1 MFIRDL
7 LASFRFIK
15 RHKAFAIINI
25 SGLTIGIFC
34 CLLIILYLHSELN
47 FDKFHENG
55 KNIYRVVMHQPGN
68 QVVGSSSDWWVVSP
82 AILKPTWENE
92 LPEVDLVSR
101 TTDKIWNF
109 KLNDQYLSEEVLV
122 ADPEFLEI
130 FSFPLAAGDKT
141 SALDTPYTVVI
152 SRKLAKRYFGDENPM
167 GNQMILNDGRQ
178 LTVTG
183 ILEEI
188 PGNSH
193 LQFDI
198 LTSFSTLESI
208 LNRSLLS
215 ENWLNN
221 SYHTYLTL
229 HENSNLELLDAKLR
243 KYDLQGFNGNTW
255 SFHLQ
260 SLYDIHFNPDTRG
273 TGDKGSL
280 FIFLTAGIFILF
292 IACFNYLNLYIAHY
306 RTRIRDVSIRKL
318 LGAQRRVLIRQFFG
332 ESLAMVCISYL
343 AALLVVWLVL
353 PAFNSTLERKL
364 DFHSVWNWQV
374 LCASIGLISLM
385 AFISGVY
392 PAFYLSRYRIAET
405 IRGGIINLSRGGRQF
420 RRTIV
425 IVQFSISIAL
435 IIGSATII
443 RQLAYARDK
452 DLGYQKENIMYLDLI
467 NLFYAE
473 EFNLMNKMDL
483 FKQDLL
489 NHPDIQAVALSTG
502 IPSMVGWSNIPV
514 WEGKDKEDN
523 PFFYRMIVDYDFLKL
538 YGIGLE
544 DGRYFQSDMKSD
556 NGHAYIINRAAAD
569 RMGLESPVGAG
580 FGFDG
585 TLGTVVGLINDFH
598 FESLHKAITPLGI
611 GVANEY
617 YWQFVSLKINSAR
630 LSKTLGYIEDIWEK
644 YVPGIPMD
652 YSMLDDHLESLY
664 REDRQLSRSM
674 NFLSL
679 MALFISCL
687 GIFGLMSLTLR
698 ERSKEISIRK
708 VLGASGT
715 ALMNLLIKDSVRIIL
730 VAAIFGG
737 TIGWYFSREWLE
749 NFAFRCRFGFGAII
763 YSALLALLLYLL
775 MIGFKL
781 FRAITTNPGD
791 TLRLE

>member
-7 LASFRFIK
+7 QTSFRFIK
-15 RHKAFAIINI
+15 RYKAFAIINI
-25 SGLTIGIFC
+25 SGLTIGIFS

-47 FDKFHENG
+47 FDKFHVNG

-109 KLNDQYLSEEVLV
+109 KLNDQYLSEEVLI

-141 SALDTPYTVVI
+141 RVLDSPYSVVL
-152 SRKLAKRYFGDENPM
+152 SRKMAERYFGEEDPL
-167 GNQMILNDGRQ
+167 GKQMILNDGRP

-183 ILEEI
+183 ILEGI

-221 SYHTYLTL
+221 SYRTYLTL
-229 HENSNLELLDAKLR
+229 HENSDLELLDIKLR

-260 SLYDIHFNPDTRG
+260 PLYDIHFNRDTWG
-273 TGDKGSL
+273 TGDKGTL
-280 FIFLTAGIFILF
+280 FIFFTAGIFILF

-318 LGAQRRVLIRQFFG
+318 LGAQRPVLIRQFFS
-332 ESLAMVCISYL
+332 ESLAIVLISYL

-353 PAFNSTLERKL
+353 PMFNNTLERKL

-374 LCASIGLISLM
+374 LLASIGLIVLM

-392 PAFYLSRYRIAET
+392 PALYLSRYRIAET

-420 RRTIV
+420 RKAIV

-443 RQLAYARDK
+443 RQLSYAREK
-452 DLGYQKENIMYLDLI
+452 DLGYQKENVIYLNLI

-473 EFNLMNKMDL
+473 EFNLMNKMEL

-514 WEGKDKEDN
+514 WEGKDEEDN
-523 PFFYRMIVDYDFLKL
+523 PFFYRMIVDYDFMNL
-538 YGIGLE
+538 YGIVLE
-544 DGRYFQSDMKSD
+544 NGRYFQPEMKSD
-556 NGHAYIINRAAAD
+556 NGRAYIINRAAAN
-569 RMGLESPVGAG
+569 RMGMDSPIGAG

-585 TLGTVVGLINDFH
+585 NLGTVVGLTKDFH

-611 GVANEY
+611 GVADEY
-617 YWQFVSLKINSAR
+617 YWQFVSLKISSVHM
-630 LSKTLGYIEDIWEK
+630 SKTLGYIEDVWEK

-652 YSMLDDHLESLY
+652 YSMLDDHLNSLY
-664 REDRQLSRSM
+664 REDRQLSKSM
-674 NFLSL
+674 NYLSL

-687 GIFGLMSLTLR
+687 GIFGLMSLSLR
-698 ERSKEISIRK
+698 EKSKEISIRK
-708 VLGASGT
+708 VMGASGS
-715 ALMNLLIKDSVRIIL
+715 ALLNFLLRDSVRIIMIAT
-730 VAAIFGG
+730 VFGG
-737 TIGWYFSREWLE
+737 VIGWYLSREWLE
-749 NFAFRCRFGFGAII
+749 NFAFRCRFGFSVILL
-763 YSALLALLLYLL
+763 SALLALFMYLF
-775 MIGFKL
+775 MISFKL
-781 FRAITTNPGD
+781 FRAITTNPGE
-791 TLRLE
+791 TLRLD

>member
-1 MFIRDL
+1 
-7 LASFRFIK
+7 
-15 RHKAFAIINI
+15 
-25 SGLTIGIFC
+25 
-34 CLLIILYLHSELN
+34 
-47 FDKFHENG
+47 
-55 KNIYRVVMHQPGN
+55 MHQPGN

-109 KLNDQYLSEEVLV
+109 KLNDQYISEEVLV
-122 ADPEFLEI
+122 VDPEFLEI
-130 FSFPLAAGDKT
+130 FFFPLVAGDKT
-141 SALDTPYTVVI
+141 RVLDSPNSVVL
-152 SRKLAKRYFGDENPM
+152 SRRMAKQYFGEEDPL
-167 GNQMILNDGRQ
+167 GKQMILNDGRP

-183 ILEEI
+183 ILKDI

-221 SYHTYLTL
+221 SYRTYLTL
-229 HENSNLELLDAKLR
+229 HENIDLELLDAKLR

-260 SLYDIHFNPDTRG
+260 PLYDIHFNRDTWG
-273 TGDKGSL
+273 TGDKGTL
-280 FIFLTAGIFILF
+280 FIFLTAGVFILF

-318 LGAQRRVLIRQFFG
+318 LGAQRPVLIRQFLG
-332 ESLAMVCISYL
+332 ESLAIVLISYL
-343 AALLVVWLVL
+343 IALLVVWLVL
-353 PAFNSTLERKL
+353 PMFNSTLERKL

-374 LCASIGLISLM
+374 LLSSIGLIALM
-385 AFISGVY
+385 AFISGIY

-420 RRTIV
+420 RKAIV
-425 IVQFSISIAL
+425 IIQFSISIAL

-443 RQLAYARDK
+443 RQLSYARDK
-452 DLGYQKENIMYLDLI
+452 DLGYQKENVIYLNLI

-514 WEGKDKEDN
+514 WEGKDEEDN
-523 PFFYRMIVDYDFLKL
+523 PFFYRMIVDYDFMNL

-544 DGRYFQSDMKSD
+544 YGRYFQTEMKSD
-556 NGHAYIINRAAAD
+556 NGRAYMINRAAAD
-569 RMGLESPVGAG
+569 RMGLESPIGAG

-585 TLGTVVGLINDFH
+585 NLGTVVGLIKDFH

-611 GVANEY
+611 GVDDEY
-617 YWQFVSLKINSAR
+617 YWQFVSLKVNSAHI
-630 LSKTLGYIEDIWEK
+630 SKTLVYIEDVWEK
-644 YVPGIPMD
+644 YVPDIPMD
-652 YSMLDDHLESLY
+652 YSMLDDHLDSLY
-664 REDRQLSRSM
+664 REDRQLSKSM
-674 NFLSL
+674 NYLSL

-687 GIFGLMSLTLR
+687 GIFGLMSLSLR
-698 ERSKEISIRK
+698 EKSKEISIRK
-708 VLGASGT
+708 VMGASGS
-715 ALMNLLIKDSVRIIL
+715 ALLNFLLRDSVRIIMIAT
-730 VAAIFGG
+730 VFGG
-737 TIGWYFSREWLE
+737 VIGWYISREWLE
-749 NFAFRCRFGFGAII
+749 NFAFRCRFGFGVILL
-763 YSALLALLLYLL
+763 SALLALFMYLL
-775 MIGFKL
+775 MISFKL
-781 FRAITTNPGD
+781 FRAITANPGE
-791 TLRLE
+791 TLRQD